1 METEN
6 RYSRRNSCPNS
17 RRKTAKLPEM
27 AAFSHYMAGR
37 ALAAILAAVLIA
49 GCSDEPDRPP
59 APGEAEYRRHCATC
73 HQPDG
78 AGRSPTFPPLKGS
91 QWLESGPDGVA
102 LVALLGLSGEIR
114 VADRTWRGY
123 MPPMRQVSDDELA
136 ALIGYIGREWADWP
150 ELPDAG
156 RIAELRRISEDLE
169 QLGGR
174 ADLEQAL
181 ETIRTEGTE
190 P

>member
-78 AGRSPTFPPLKGS
+78 AGRSPTFPPLNGS